1 MSENFADFL
10 PLRVTNISTDGK
22 RSFDKR
28 GKQRLIEACLQPGVS
43 IAGMALKAGVNA
55 NQLWRWISI
64 HKARHTGGSAVTDAA
79 EVVPATFVPVV
90 EITDAGP
97 VVVRRPREK
106 PKALPA
112 PVHREAV
119 HASQRPPL
127 PSRLVAQLPN
137 GVNLELECS
146 GQDSALLKAMID
158 ALKVR

>member
-1 MSENFADFL
+1 
-10 PLRVTNISTDGK
+10 
-22 RSFDKR
+22 
-28 GKQRLIEACLQPGVS
+28 
-43 IAGMALKAGVNA
+43 
-55 NQLWRWISI
+55 
-64 HKARHTGGSAVTDAA
+64 
-79 EVVPATFVPVV
+79 
-90 EITDAGP
+90 
-97 VVVRRPREK
+97 VVVRQRREK

-137 GVNLELECS
+137 GVSLELECS